1 MTDYFHLDMP
11 REQLLGLSSLGLA
24 HLGDAVYELM
34 VRSWL
39 CLHGKATNKGLHKAA
54 VTYVSAPAQ
63 ARRAEKILPM
73 LREEEADV
81 FRRGRNSHTAAIPK
95 GAYTVALCIEG
106 KQLSSEELAQK
117 LGELGTGGTSSVA
130 FIIGSSH
137 GISPTL
143 KAACNLRISMSKMTF
158 PHMLARV
165 MLTEQIYRAYT
176 IIADK
181 KYHK

>member
-1 MTDYFHLDMP
+1 MRITLIYVGTTSERFYIDAAAEYEKRIGAFATFQSVCVKEERVSD
-11 REQLLGLSSLGLA
+11 EDN
-24 HLGDAVYELM
+24 DAVIAK
-34 VRSWL
+34 
-39 CLHGKATNKGLHKAA
+39 CLL
-54 VTYVSAPAQ
+54 
-63 ARRAEKILPM
+63 AEEQRI
-73 LREEEADV
+73 R
-81 FRRGRNSHTAAIPK
+81 AAIPK
-95 GAYTVALCIEG
+95 GAFTVALCIEG

-117 LGELGTGGTSSVA
+117 LGELGTGGTSSIA

-176 IIADK
+176 ILADK

>member
-1 MTDYFHLDMP
+1 MRVTLIYVGSTSERFYAEAAAEYEKRISGFAAFQNVCVKEERIGDEASETLVAKCLAAE
-11 REQLLGLSSLGLA
+11 EQRI
-24 HLGDAVYELM
+24 
-34 VRSWL
+34 RS
-39 CLHGKATNKGLHKAA
+39 
-54 VTYVSAPAQ
+54 
-63 ARRAEKILPM
+63 
-73 LREEEADV
+73 
-81 FRRGRNSHTAAIPK
+81 AIPK
-95 GAYTVALCIEG
+95 GAFTVALCIEG
-106 KQLSSEELAQK
+106 KQLSSEELAAK

-143 KAACNLRISMSKMTF
+143 KASCNMRISMSKMTF

-176 IIADK
+176 ILADK